1 MAFWCRI
8 GKSKLQQFSNQFKSF
23 PHASLLNP
31 TLSHTKSCLTP
42 NSYSITIHNTPTEF
56 CSNVRFFAAP
66 VQFQA
71 KPSKEDSK
79 ASGPRIN
86 EKITAQV
93 IRLVMDNEHTV
104 VSRDEA
110 LDRARKL
117 NLDLVEVQGT
127 ANPPVCKIM
136 DFHKEKYVKQVRVK
150 DRVKSKGEAALKT
163 ASAKEVRFSGKIEQK
178 DLQMKADTVKRLMES
193 GYRVKCHAK
202 GSGDQDVLGILSRL
216 SALIEDVTVV
226 ESGPLMGKDGAY
238 VIVRHVKFGL
248 PKKGTA
254 KKMTALVDA
263 NSGVQKDSLT
273 STPDSPG
280 VIDDVNAVNSDVDSN
295 EESFS
300 DEDDQDRSSNSDF
313 RGSDK
318 RHSFRDSKR
327 SPETSHITENRYK
340 KGVAKN
346 QFSPTTGMDNKG
358 TRESTRLE
366 SHFSNQ
372 GRQPPRDT
380 RFSQQTRESEEAST
394 NGPGFRSYRPP
405 PNDATKREPFSPRP
419 GYGNFGGSKPNH
431 GVEAKVGENKEGNRY
446 SVRSPAPRGGLA
458 SDKSLPNS
466 KSEGRQP
473 HIDTSRQGGRGRFS
487 SEGANA
493 SPNRMPK

>member
-8 GKSKLQQFSNQFKSF
+8 GKSKLKQFSNQFKSF

-31 TLSHTKSCLTP
+31 TISHTKSCLTP

-56 CSNVRFFAAP
+56 CTNVRFFAAP

-110 LDRARKL
+110 LERARKL

-127 ANPPVCKIM
+127 ASPPVCKIM

-150 DRVKSKGEAALKT
+150 DRIKSKGEVALKT

-202 GSGDQDVLGILSRL
+202 GTGDQDVLGILSRL

-254 KKMTALVDA
+254 KKMTSLVEA
-263 NSGVQKDSLT
+263 SSGVQKDNLT

-280 VIDDVNAVNSDVDSN
+280 VMDDVNDVNSDLDSN

-300 DEDDQDRSSNSDF
+300 DDDQDRSSNSDF
-313 RGSDK
+313 HGSDK
-318 RHSFRDSKR
+318 RHSFHDSKK
-327 SPETSHITENRYK
+327 SPETSRITENRYK
-340 KGVAKN
+340 KGGANN
-346 QFSPTTGMDNKG
+346 Q
-358 TRESTRLE
+358 
-366 SHFSNQ
+366 FSNQ
-372 GRQPPRDT
+372 GRQSPRDT

-394 NGPGFRSYRPP
+394 NGPGFRSHRPP
-405 PNDATKREPFSPRP
+405 LNDATKRESFSPRP
-419 GYGNFGGSKPNH
+419 GYGNFSGLKPNAPANH
-431 GVEAKVGENKEGNRY
+431 GVEAKVGENMEGNRY
-446 SVRSPAPRGGLA
+446 SVRSPAPRGSLG
-458 SDKSLPNS
+458 SNQNLPNS
-466 KSEGRQP
+466 RPEGRQP
-473 HIDTSRQGGRGRFS
+473 HIDTSRQGGWGRFS
-487 SEGANA
+487 SEGV
-493 SPNRMPK
+493 KTK